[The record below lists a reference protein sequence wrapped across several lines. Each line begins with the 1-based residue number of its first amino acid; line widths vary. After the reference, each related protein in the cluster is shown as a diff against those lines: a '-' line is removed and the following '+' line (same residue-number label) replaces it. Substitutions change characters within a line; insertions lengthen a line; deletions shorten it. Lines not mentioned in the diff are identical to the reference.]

1 MKNTILIII
10 WSFYILI
17 GGTGCSETDINGP
30 KTIGNKP
37 DPVTQYE
44 VENLNGGAKIT
55 FKIPASDDLLYI
67 KAEYT
72 LASGQKREAR
82 SSLYKNYLMVNGFE
96 KAGQFDITLYAV
108 AKGEVFSDPTTV
120 TINALTPPYQLTR
133 ESLGL
138 IETFGGVNVSFQNES
153 KADLAIQLIEKDEE
167 GNWIEKYTH
176 YTNAS
181 KSDFSVRG
189 YDIETREFGVCVKD
203 RWGNVSDTLI
213 KTCTP
218 VFEELIPKNTWKKY
232 PLPDDQNESHP
243 TYTQWAFEKMWDGKL
258 GADDMFHTGN
268 ILPVW
273 PAPFTI
279 DLGHTISFSRMKL
292 FQRQSS
298 IYTSNN
304 VRLFEVYGSNNPNM
318 DGSWD
323 SWTKLGSFEVIKP
336 SGSSGTTVTG
346 EDKTAAQN
354 GHDFEFSPLLPS
366 FRYVR
371 FRILESWGKMESIA
385 IAEITF
391 WGKVNE

>member
-243 TYTQWAFEKMWDGKL
+243 TYTQWAFEKM
-258 GADDMFHTGN
+258 
-268 ILPVW
+268 
-273 PAPFTI
+273 
-279 DLGHTISFSRMKL
+279 
-292 FQRQSS
+292 
-298 IYTSNN
+298 
-304 VRLFEVYGSNNPNM
+304 
-318 DGSWD
+318 
-323 SWTKLGSFEVIKP
+323 
-336 SGSSGTTVTG
+336 
-346 EDKTAAQN
+346 
-354 GHDFEFSPLLPS
+354 
-366 FRYVR
+366 
-371 FRILESWGKMESIA
+371 
-385 IAEITF
+385 
-391 WGKVNE
+391 